1 MSLVLT
7 YAPKDDESGMGYYR
21 RLAADNAL
29 FKWRDLASTAG
40 VERNRRALLTRTNDV
55 ARNLDLDQAW
65 TEFARQQ
72 ENLCRGWGPLH
83 RAQSDAV
90 CPACLAESPYLRHH
104 WEHAYVTA
112 CVQHRI
118 LLVDQC
124 NACGTHLSPERLYI
138 GLCSCGHDLSS
149 LSHIAATR
157 AQQWLSTLIA
167 NNGQQSG
174 SMKPALHDV
183 DFNVL
188 VTVIRTLCQYSE
200 PTGPRLPR
208 SAALP
213 KFVADAVEF
222 LSPLEALLAD
232 WPTGFRNHVE
242 RRIAAGRT
250 DARTLNTLL
259 GDWYISLRKVCQG
272 TALEP
277 LLQIIIDVAARN
289 SDCVLGLDSAKEMAE
304 NATGYMRAPDAAK
317 AIGVSVSRLHDSI
330 VADECEHRTRRT
342 GTRGQVFEIPCAEVE
357 RIQRQRAGW
366 ISDADACELAGVTPV
381 VLERMKAAGVVQS
394 DVRWRED
401 LMKGGPVEHQSI
413 LDLFEQVGRWAQSA
427 AVADDSTL
435 TWAELTSRRMGDRRA
450 IEALMQAIADGRVK
464 AVTRSRTLGEMSF
477 LRADVSLYF
486 GTPLLEAGMSIQ
498 QLAKATGWKWESIQ
512 NWVDGGLLASERI
525 HRRGQPCRVVLPQQ
539 LLEFRQAY
547 VPLADLARAMGTK
560 SSALSRLLPG
570 VELVGA
576 KQLPDGA
583 MRGALIRVAD
593 LGRLAIIGARAGHDL
608 FVPASS
614 HQETASDASNRLRA

>member
-29 FKWRDLASTAG
+29 FNWRDLASTAG
-40 VERNRRALLTRTNDV
+40 VERSRRALITRTDDV
-55 ARNLDLDQAW
+55 ARNLDLELAW
-65 TEFARQQ
+65 TEFTLRQ
-72 ENLCRGWGPLH
+72 ENLCRDWGRLH
-83 RAQSDAV
+83 RARADAV
-90 CPACLAESPYLRHH
+90 CPACLAESPHLRHY

-112 CVQHRI
+112 CAQHRI
-118 LLVDQC
+118 LLVDHC
-124 NACGTHLSPERLYI
+124 DACGKHLSPERLYT

-149 LSHIAATR
+149 LPRVAATR

-167 NNGQQSG
+167 GNGQHSG
-174 SMKPALHDV
+174 SMTPPLHGV
-183 DFNVL
+183 DINVL
-188 VTVIRTLCQYSE
+188 VKVVRTLCQYAG
-200 PTGPRLPR
+200 PTRPGLPR

-213 KFVADAVEF
+213 KFVIEAVEF

-232 WPTGFRNHVE
+232 WPTGFRHHVE
-242 RRIAAGRT
+242 QRIAAGRK

-272 TALEP
+272 TTLEP
-277 LLQIIIDVAARN
+277 LLQIIIDVAARK

-304 NATGYMRAPDAAK
+304 DSTGYMRAPDAAR

-330 VADECEHRTRRT
+330 SAGECEHRTRRT
-342 GTRGQVFEIPCAEVE
+342 GTRGQLFEIPCAEIE
-357 RIQRQRAGW
+357 RIQGQRAGW
-366 ISDADACELAGVTPV
+366 ISDIVACELACVTPV
-381 VLERMKAAGVVQS
+381 VLERMKAAGVIKS

-401 LMKGGPVEHQSI
+401 LMKGGPVNRQSI
-413 LDLFEQVGRWAQSA
+413 LDLYGTVQRSAQPPSA
-427 AVADDSTL
+427 ADDATL

-450 IEALMQAIADGRVK
+450 IESLMQAIAGGKVK
-464 AVTRSRTLGEMSF
+464 AVTRGRTLGEMSF
-477 LRADVSLYF
+477 LRADVSQHF

-498 QLAKATGWKWESIQ
+498 QLANATGWKWESIQ
-512 NWVDGGLLASERI
+512 NWVDEGLLASERI
-525 HRRGQPCRVVLPQQ
+525 QRRGQPCRVVLPHQ

-583 MRGALIRVAD
+583 VRGGLIRIVD
-593 LGRLAIIGARAGHDL
+593 LGRLAVIGARAGHDL
-608 FVPASS
+608 FVPASL
-614 HQETASDASNRLRA
+614 TP